1 VREENVE
8 GGGGLFESVWR
19 DVRYGLRVLRRS
31 PGFTLAA
38 VLTLALGIGANTAIF
53 SVIYGVLLRPLPYRE
68 GERLVVVR
76 QQARLNN
83 VNSLGFSPQEFF
95 DYRDQ
100 NKTMESMVEH
110 HSMNFI
116 LYGRD
121 EPERVQTGVVSA
133 NFFDVLGVKPLL
145 GRSFKPEDEKMGGEA
160 VLMLSYNYWQRSHG
174 GDPNIVGR
182 VFRMNNRPHTVI
194 GVLPP
199 IPEYPSESDVYM
211 PTVNCPFRSSPQ
223 TIENRQARLLSVV
236 FGRLK
241 PGATLEQAQSD
252 IDAVAGNLQATYP
265 DVYPKNIGYASQ
277 VSGLGEALT
286 QQARPTFL
294 ILLAATGLVLLIACA
309 NVANLNLARVLRRQS
324 EIAMR
329 RALGASRGRLIR
341 QMLTESTL
349 LSLGGGALGVLLAS
363 WGLPLLTTFAARFTN
378 RTAEISIDSSVLLF
392 ALLLSVGTGLVFGL
406 LPAFSF
412 GKGSKQSLA
421 SALKEDGGRS
431 TAAGKNRVR
440 GFLTVA
446 QVAISFTLLI
456 GAGLMLRSLIRLQ
469 QVDPGF
475 NPGNTLVMR
484 LAPNWSRFVTNPST
498 PAATAAATAQV
509 AAYYQRVL
517 DRISR
522 QPGVAEA
529 AISSTYPLNPA
540 GITRGPNTVSIL
552 IEGRPQDN
560 GQAAPQMDA
569 RAVSPGY
576 FRTVGVPLL
585 RGRVFADSD
594 NADAPQVSVVNEA
607 VARHRWGTED
617 PVGKRVSFDNGQTWV
632 TIVGVVGNVRQYGL
646 DKEPSDEIYGPVAQ
660 LAFGNF
666 LVVKT
671 KGDPVAASKSLRDAV
686 HEVDS
691 ETAVDQV
698 KTLQQVLDDSVA
710 SPRLTAWL
718 LGLFAVV
725 ALVITAAGI
734 SGVMA
739 LAVTQRT
746 REIGIRLALGATR
759 TRIVTMI
766 MRQGMGL
773 VLVGLV
779 LGVAGALA
787 LNGLVASLLY
797 ATPGADPVTFAA
809 VSCLLMLV
817 AGAAC
822 LIPSLRAT
830 AIDPMLTLRRE

>member
-1 VREENVE
+1 LE

-19 DVRYGLRVLRRS
+19 DVRYGVRVLRRS

-38 VLTLALGIGANTAIF
+38 VVTLALGIGANTAIF

-83 VNSLGFSPQEFF
+83 ASSLGFSVKEFF

-121 EPERVQTGVVSA
+121 EPERVQTGVVSS

-145 GRSFKPEDEKMGGEA
+145 GRSFTPEDERQGGEA
-160 VLMLSYNYWQRSHG
+160 VLMLSHKYWQRSHG
-174 GDPNIVGR
+174 GDPAIVGR
-182 VFRMNNRPHTVI
+182 VFRMNNRPHTVV

-236 FGRLK
+236 FGRLR
-241 PGATLEQAQSD
+241 PGATLEQAQAD
-252 IDAVAGNLQATYP
+252 IDTVAGNLQTTYP
-265 DVYPKNIGYASQ
+265 DNYPKNIGYAAQ
-277 VSGLGEALT
+277 ATGLGEALT

-294 ILLAATGLVLLIACA
+294 ILLATTGLVLLIACA
-309 NVANLNLARVLRRQS
+309 NVANLNLARVLRRQP
-324 EIAMR
+324 EMAMR
-329 RALGASRGRLIR
+329 TALGASRGRLVR

-349 LSLGGGALGVLLAS
+349 LSVGGGALGLLLAS
-363 WGLPLLTTFAARFTN
+363 WGLPLLTSFAGRFTN
-378 RTAEISIDSSVLLF
+378 RTAEIGIDSSVLLF

-406 LPAFSF
+406 LPALSF
-412 GKGSKQSLA
+412 GKGSKLSLA
-421 SALKEDGGRS
+421 AALKEDGGRS

-440 GFLTVA
+440 AFLTVA

-456 GAGLMLRSLIRLQ
+456 GAGLMLRSLIKLQ

-475 NPGNTLVMR
+475 NPENSLVMR
-484 LAPNWSRFVTNPST
+484 LAPNWSRFINNDPNNPN
-498 PAATAAATAQV
+498 AATAQY
-509 AAYYQRVL
+509 AAYYKRLLERV
-517 DRISR
+517 SR

-540 GITRGPNTVSIL
+540 GLTQRPNGVSVI

-560 GQAAPQMDA
+560 GQAAPRLDA
-569 RAVSPGY
+569 RAVSPAY
-576 FRTVGVPLL
+576 FRAAGVPLL
-585 RGRVFADSD
+585 RGRAFEESD
-594 NADAPQVSVVNEA
+594 DANAPPVSIVNEA
-607 VARHRWGTED
+607 AARHRWGNED

-660 LAFGNF
+660 LAFGSF

-671 KGDPVAASKSLRDAV
+671 KGDPLAASKSLRDAV
-686 HEVDS
+686 HEVDN

-698 KTLQQVLDDSVA
+698 KTLQQALDDSVA

-718 LGLFAVV
+718 LGLFALV

-746 REIGIRLALGATR
+746 REIGIRIALGASR
-759 TRIVTMI
+759 AGIVTMI
-766 MRQGMGL
+766 MRQGMTL
-773 VLVGLV
+773 VLVGLAI
-779 LGVAGALA
+779 GVAGALA

-797 ATPGADPVTFAA
+797 ATPGADPLTFAA
-809 VSCLLMLV
+809 VSCLLVLV

>member
-1 VREENVE
+1 MREENSE

-19 DVRYGLRVLRRS
+19 DVRYGVRVLRRS

-38 VLTLALGIGANTAIF
+38 VVTLALGIGANTAIF

-83 VNSLGFSPQEFF
+83 VNSLGFSVPEFF

-110 HSMNFI
+110 HSMSFI

-145 GRSFKPEDEKMGGEA
+145 GRSFEPGDEKQGGEA
-160 VLMLSYNYWQRSHG
+160 VLMLSHKYWQRSHG

-182 VFRMNNRPHTVI
+182 VFRMNNRPHTVV

-241 PGATLEQAQSD
+241 PGATLGQAQAD
-252 IDAVAGNLQATYP
+252 IDTVAGNLQSTYP
-265 DVYPKNIGYASQ
+265 DNYPKNIGYAAQ
-277 VSGLGEALT
+277 AQGLGEALT

-294 ILLAATGLVLLIACA
+294 ILLATTGLVLLIACA
-309 NVANLNLARVLRRQS
+309 NVANLNLARVLRRQP
-324 EIAMR
+324 EMAMR
-329 RALGASRGRLIR
+329 TALGASRGRLVR

-349 LSLGGGALGVLLAS
+349 LSLGGGTLGLLLAA
-363 WGLPLLTTFAARFTN
+363 WGLPLLTSFAARFTN
-378 RTAEISIDSSVLLF
+378 RTAEIGIDSSVLLF

-406 LPAFSF
+406 LPALSF
-412 GKGSKQSLA
+412 GKGAKLSLA

-440 GFLTVA
+440 ALLTVA

-456 GAGLMLRSLIRLQ
+456 GAGLMLRSLIKLQ

-475 NPGNTLVMR
+475 NPGNALVMR
-484 LAPNWSRFVTNPST
+484 LAPNWTKLINNNDPS
-498 PAATAAATAQV
+498 ATTAQY
-509 AAYYQRVL
+509 AAYFKRLLERV
-517 DRISR
+517 SR

-540 GITRGPNTVSIL
+540 GLTQRPNGVSVI

-560 GQAAPQMDA
+560 GQAAPRLDA
-569 RAVSPGY
+569 RAVSPAY
-576 FRTVGVPLL
+576 FRAAGVPLL
-585 RGRVFADSD
+585 RGRAFAESD
-594 NADAPQVSVVNEA
+594 DANAPPVSIVNEA
-607 VARHRWGTED
+607 AARHRWGNED

-660 LAFGNF
+660 LAFGSF

-671 KGDPVAASKSLRDAV
+671 KGDPLAASKSLRDAV

-718 LGLFAVV
+718 LGLFALV

-746 REIGIRLALGATR
+746 REIGIRIALGASR
-759 TRIVTMI
+759 TGIVAMI
-766 MRQGMGL
+766 MRQGMTL
-773 VLVGLV
+773 VLVGLGI
-779 LGVAGALA
+779 GVAGALV

-809 VSCLLMLV
+809 VSCLLVLV

>member
-1 VREENVE
+1 VREENSE
-8 GGGGLFESVWR
+8 GGAGLFESVWR
-19 DVRYGLRVLRRS
+19 DVQYGVRVLRRS
-31 PGFTLAA
+31 PGFTAAA

-53 SVIYGVLLRPLPYRE
+53 SVIYGVLLRPLPYHE

-76 QQARLNN
+76 QQARANN
-83 VNSLGFSPQEFF
+83 ASSLGFSVPEFF

-110 HSMNFI
+110 HSMNFV

-121 EPERVQTGVVSA
+121 EPERVQTGVVSS

-145 GRSFKPEDEKMGGEA
+145 GRTFTPEDERQGGEA
-160 VLMLSYNYWQRSHG
+160 VLMLSHKYWQRSHG
-174 GDPNIVGR
+174 GDPSIVGR
-182 VFRMNNRPHTVI
+182 VFRMNNRPHTVV

-241 PGATLEQAQSD
+241 PGATVEQAQA
-252 IDAVAGNLQATYP
+252 DADTVAGNLKATYP
-265 DVYPKNIGYASQ
+265 DNYPQNIGYAAQ
-277 VSGLGEALT
+277 VSELGEALT

-294 ILLAATGLVLLIACA
+294 ILLATTGLVLLIACA
-309 NVANLNLARVLRRQS
+309 NVANLNLARVLRRQP
-324 EIAMR
+324 EMAMR
-329 RALGASRGRLIR
+329 TALGASRGRLIR
-341 QMLTESTL
+341 QMLTESVL
-349 LSLGGGALGVLLAS
+349 LSLCGGALGLLLAA
-363 WGLPLLTTFAARFTN
+363 WGLPLLTSFAARFTN
-378 RTAEISIDSSVLLF
+378 RTAEIGIDSSILLF
-392 ALLLSVGTGLVFGL
+392 ALLLSAGTGLVFGL
-406 LPAFSF
+406 LPALSY
-412 GKGSKQSLA
+412 GKSSKQSLA
-421 SALKEDGGRS
+421 AALKEDGGRA

-456 GAGLMLRSLIRLQ
+456 GAGLMLRSLIKLQ

-475 NPGNTLVMR
+475 RPDNVLVMR
-484 LAPNWSRFVTNPST
+484 LAPNWTKLINTSDPN
-498 PAATAAATAQV
+498 ATTAQY
-509 AAYYQRVL
+509 AAYFKRLLERV
-517 DRISR
+517 SR
-522 QPGVAEA
+522 EPGVAEA

-540 GITRGPNTVSIL
+540 GLTQRPNGVSVI
-552 IEGRPQDN
+552 IEGRPQDD
-560 GQAAPQMDA
+560 GRAAPRLDA
-569 RAVSPGY
+569 RSVSPAY
-576 FRTVGVPLL
+576 FRTVGVPLM
-585 RGRVFADSD
+585 RGRMFADSD
-594 NADAPQVSVVNEA
+594 DAKAPPVSIVNEA
-607 VARHRWGTED
+607 AARHRWGSED

-632 TIVGVVGNVRQYGL
+632 TIVGVVGNVKQYGL
-646 DKEPSDEIYGPVAQ
+646 DKEPADEIYGPVAQ
-660 LAFGNF
+660 LAFGSF
-666 LVVKT
+666 LTVKT
-671 KGDPVAASKSLRDAV
+671 KGEPLAASKALRDAV
-686 HEVDS
+686 HEVDA
-691 ETAVDQV
+691 ETAIDQV
-698 KTLQQVLDDSVA
+698 RTLQQVLDDSVA

-718 LGLFAVV
+718 LGLFALV

-766 MRQGMGL
+766 MRQGMTL
-773 VLVGLV
+773 VLVGLAV
-779 LGVAGALA
+779 GVAGALA

-809 VSCLLMLV
+809 VSCLLVLV

>member
-1 VREENVE
+1 
-8 GGGGLFESVWR
+8 
-19 DVRYGLRVLRRS
+19 LRRS

-38 VLTLALGIGANTAIF
+38 VVTLALGIGANTAIF

-83 VNSLGFSPQEFF
+83 VNSLGFSVPEFF

-110 HSMNFI
+110 HSMSFI

-145 GRSFKPEDEKMGGEA
+145 GRSFTPEDEKQGGEA
-160 VLMLSYNYWQRSHG
+160 VLMLSHKYWQRSHG

-241 PGATLEQAQSD
+241 PGATLEQAQGD
-252 IDAVAGNLQATYP
+252 IDTVAGHLQATYQ
-265 DVYPKNIGYASQ
+265 DVYPKNVGYAAQ

-294 ILLAATGLVLLIACA
+294 ILLATTGLVLLIACA

-329 RALGASRGRLIR
+329 TALGASRARLIR

-349 LSLGGGALGVLLAS
+349 LSLGGGALGLLLAA
-363 WGLPLLTTFAARFTN
+363 WGLPLLTSFAARFTN
-378 RTAEISIDSSVLLF
+378 RTAEIGLDSSVLLF

-406 LPAFSF
+406 LPALSF

-421 SALKEDGGRS
+421 AALKEDGGRS

-440 GFLTVA
+440 ALLTVA
-446 QVAISFTLLI
+446 QVTISFTLLI
-456 GAGLMLRSLIRLQ
+456 GAGLMLRSLIKLQ

-475 NPGNTLVMR
+475 NPENTLVMR
-484 LAPNWSRFVTNPST
+484 LAPNWSRFVTDPTKANE
-498 PAATAAATAQV
+498 QY
-509 AAYYQRVL
+509 AAYFKRLLERV
-517 DRISR
+517 SR

-529 AISSTYPLNPA
+529 AVSSTYPLNPA
-540 GITRGPNTVSIL
+540 GITRGPNSVGIRVEGKPQD
-552 IEGRPQDN
+552 EGR
-560 GQAAPQMDA
+560 AAPQLDA
-569 RAVSPGY
+569 RAVSTNY
-576 FRTVGVPLL
+576 FRAVGVPLL
-585 RGRVFADSD
+585 RGRAFAESD
-594 NADAPQVSVVNEA
+594 DLNAPRVSIVNEA
-607 VARHRWGTED
+607 AARHRWGAED
-617 PVGKRVSFDNGQTWV
+617 PVGRRVSFDNGQTWV
-632 TIVGVVGNVRQYGL
+632 TVVGVVGNVRQYGL

-660 LAFGNF
+660 LAFGQF

-671 KGDPVAASKSLRDAV
+671 KGDPLAASKSLRDAV

-698 KTLQQVLDDSVA
+698 KTLRQVLDESVA

-718 LGLFAVV
+718 LGLFALV
-725 ALVITAAGI
+725 ALAITAAGI

-746 REIGIRLALGATR
+746 REIGIRIALGASR
-759 TRIVTMI
+759 TRIVTMV
-766 MRQGMGL
+766 MRQGLTL
-773 VLVGLV
+773 VLVGL
-779 LGVAGALA
+779 LIGVAGALA
-787 LNGLVASLLY
+787 LNGLIASLLY
-797 ATPGADPVTFAA
+797 STPGADPLTFAA
-809 VSCLLMLV
+809 VSSLLVLV

>member
-1 VREENVE
+1 VREENSE
-8 GGGGLFESVWR
+8 GGGGGLFETVWR

-38 VLTLALGIGANTAIF
+38 VVTLALGIGANTAIF

-83 VNSLGFSPQEFF
+83 ASSLGFSVKEFF

-100 NKTMESMVEH
+100 NQTMESMVEH

-121 EPERVQTGVVSA
+121 EPERVQTGVVSS

-145 GRSFKPEDEKMGGEA
+145 GRSFTPEDEKQGGEA
-160 VLMLSYNYWQRSHG
+160 VLMLSHKYWQRSHG

-223 TIENRQARLLSVV
+223 TIDNRQARLLSVV

-241 PGATLEQAQSD
+241 PGATLGQAQAD
-252 IDAVAGNLQATYP
+252 IDKVAGNLQTTYP
-265 DVYPKNIGYASQ
+265 DNYPQNIGYAAQ
-277 VSGLGEALT
+277 AQGLGEALT

-294 ILLAATGLVLLIACA
+294 ILLATTGLVLLIACA
-309 NVANLNLARVLRRQS
+309 NVANLNLARVLRRQP

-329 RALGASRGRLIR
+329 TALGASRGRLIR

-349 LSLGGGALGVLLAS
+349 LSLGGGALGLLLAS
-363 WGLPLLTTFAARFTN
+363 WGLPLLTSFAARFTN
-378 RTAEISIDSSVLLF
+378 RTAEIGLDSSVLLF
-392 ALLLSVGTGLVFGL
+392 ALLLSVGTGLIFGL
-406 LPAFSF
+406 LPALSF
-412 GKGSKQSLA
+412 GRGAKLSLA
-421 SALKEDGGRS
+421 AALKEDGGRS

-440 GFLTVA
+440 ALLTVA

-456 GAGLMLRSLIRLQ
+456 GAGLMLRSLIKLQ

-484 LAPNWSRFVTNPST
+484 LAPNWTKLINTNDPN
-498 PAATAAATAQV
+498 ATTAQF
-509 AAYYQRVL
+509 AAYYKRLLERVGQ
-517 DRISR
+517 
-522 QPGVAEA
+522 QPGIAEA

-540 GITRGPNTVSIL
+540 GITQRPNGVSVL
-552 IEGRPQDN
+552 IEGKPQDDSR
-560 GQAAPQMDA
+560 AAPRLDA
-569 RAVSPGY
+569 RAVSPAY
-576 FRTVGVPLL
+576 FRAVGVPLL
-585 RGRVFADSD
+585 RGRAFADSD
-594 NADAPQVSVVNEA
+594 DASAPPVSIVNEA
-607 VARHRWGTED
+607 AARHRWGTED

-632 TIVGVVGNVRQYGL
+632 TIVGVVGNVKQYGL

-660 LAFGNF
+660 LAFGSF
-666 LVVKT
+666 LVART
-671 KGDPVAASKSLRDAV
+671 KGDPLALSKTLRDAV
-686 HEVDS
+686 HEVDA

-698 KTLQQVLDDSVA
+698 RTLQQVLDDSVA

-718 LGLFAVV
+718 LGLFALV

-766 MRQGMGL
+766 MRQGMTL
-773 VLVGLV
+773 VLVGL
-779 LGVAGALA
+779 LIGVAGALA

-797 ATPGADPVTFAA
+797 ATPGADPLTFVA
-809 VSCLLMLV
+809 VSGLLMLV

>member
-1 VREENVE
+1 MGEENLE
-8 GGGGLFESVWR
+8 GGGGLFESLGR
-19 DVRYGLRVLRRS
+19 DLRYGLRVLRRS
-31 PGFTLAA
+31 PGFTVAA
-38 VLTLALGIGANTAIF
+38 VVTLALGIGANTAIF

-83 VNSLGFSPQEFF
+83 VNSLGFSVPEFF

-100 NKTMESMVEH
+100 NQTMESMVEH

-145 GRSFKPEDEKMGGEA
+145 GRSFTPEDEKQGGEA
-160 VLMLSYNYWQRSHG
+160 VLMLSYTYWQRSHG

-182 VFRMNNRPHTVI
+182 VFRMNNRPHTVV

-241 PGATLEQAQSD
+241 PGATIEQAQSD
-252 IDAVAGNLQATYP
+252 IDGVAGHLQAAHQ
-265 DVYPKNIGYASQ
+265 DVYPKNIGYSAQ
-277 VSGLGEALT
+277 VSGLSEALT

-294 ILLAATGLVLLIACA
+294 ILLATTGLVLLIACA
-309 NVANLNLARVLRRQS
+309 NVANLNLARVLRRQP

-329 RALGASRGRLIR
+329 TALGASRGRLVR

-349 LSLGGGALGVLLAS
+349 LSLGGGALGLLLAS
-363 WGLPLLTTFAARFTN
+363 WGLPLLTSFAARFTN
-378 RTAEISIDSSVLLF
+378 RTAEISMDSSVLLF
-392 ALLLSVGTGLVFGL
+392 ALLLSVGTGLIFGL
-406 LPAFSF
+406 LPALSF
-412 GKGSKQSLA
+412 GKGSKQSLSA
-421 SALKEDGGRS
+421 ALKDNGTRS
-431 TAAGKNRVR
+431 TGAGKNRIR
-440 GFLTVA
+440 ALLTVA

-456 GAGLMLRSLIRLQ
+456 GAGLMLRSLVKLQ

-484 LAPNWSRFVTNPST
+484 LAPNWSRFVTDPT
-498 PAATAAATAQV
+498 TAQAQY
-509 AAYYQRVL
+509 AAYFQRLLERVG
-517 DRISR
+517 R

-529 AISSTYPLNPA
+529 AVSSTFPLNPA
-540 GITRGPNTVSIL
+540 GITRGPNSVGIL
-552 IEGRPQDN
+552 LEGKPQED
-560 GQAAPQMDA
+560 GRAAPQLDA
-569 RAVSPGY
+569 RAVSPAY
-576 FRTVGVPLL
+576 FRAAGVPLL

-594 NADAPQVSVVNEA
+594 DAKAPQVSVVNEA
-607 VARHRWGTED
+607 AARHRWGAED

-646 DKEPSDEIYGPVAQ
+646 DREPTDEIYGPVAQ
-660 LAFGNF
+660 LAFANF
-666 LVVKT
+666 LIIRT
-671 KGDPVAASKSLRDAV
+671 KGDPLALSKSLRDAV

-691 ETAVDQV
+691 ETAIDQV

-718 LGLFAVV
+718 LGLFALV

-759 TRIVTMI
+759 TGIVTMI
-766 MRQGMGL
+766 MRQGMTL
-773 VLVGLV
+773 VLVGLA

-797 ATPGADPVTFAA
+797 ATPGADPLTFAA
-809 VSCLLMLV
+809 VSFLLVLV

>member
-1 VREENVE
+1 MREENSE
-8 GGGGLFESVWR
+8 GGGAGLFESVWR
-19 DVRYGLRVLRRS
+19 DVRYGFRVLRRS

-38 VLTLALGIGANTAIF
+38 VVTLALGIGANTAIF

-83 VNSLGFSPQEFF
+83 VNSLGFSVKEFF

-145 GRSFKPEDEKMGGEA
+145 GRSFTPADETPGGEA
-160 VLMLSYNYWQRSHG
+160 VLMLSHKYWQRSHG
-174 GDPNIVGR
+174 GDPHIVGR
-182 VFRMNNRPHTVI
+182 VFRMNNRPHTVV

-211 PTVNCPFRSSPQ
+211 PTVNCPFRSGQ
-223 TIENRQARLLSVV
+223 QVIENRQARLLTVV

-241 PGATLEQAQSD
+241 PGVELPQAQAD
-252 IDAVAGNLQATYP
+252 MDGVANHLQATYA
-265 DVYPKNIGYASQ
+265 DLYPQNIGYAAQ
-277 VSGLGEALT
+277 VAALGEALT

-294 ILLAATGLVLLIACA
+294 ILLATTGLVLLIACA
-309 NVANLNLARVLRRQS
+309 NVANLNLARVLRRQP

-329 RALGASRGRLIR
+329 TALGASRGRLIR
-341 QMLTESTL
+341 QMLTESLL
-349 LSLGGGALGVLLAS
+349 LSLGGGALGLLLAS

-378 RTAEISIDSSVLLF
+378 RTEEISIDGSVLLF
-392 ALLLSVGTGLVFGL
+392 AMALSVGTGLVFGL
-406 LPAFSF
+406 LPALSF

-421 SALKEDGGRS
+421 AALKEDGGRS

-440 GFLTVA
+440 GVLTVA

-456 GAGLMLRSLIRLQ
+456 GAGLMLRSLIKLQ
-469 QVDPGF
+469 QVESGF
-475 NPGNTLVMR
+475 RPENALVMR
-484 LAPNWSRFVTNPST
+484 LAPNWTKLINTNDPN
-498 PAATAAATAQV
+498 ATTAQY
-509 AAYYQRVL
+509 AAYYKRLLERV
-517 DRISR
+517 SR

-540 GITRGPNTVSIL
+540 GLTQRPNGVSVV
-552 IEGRPQDN
+552 IEGKPQDD
-560 GQAAPQMDA
+560 GRAAPRLDG

-576 FRTVGVPLL
+576 FRAVGVPLL
-585 RGRVFADSD
+585 RGRMFAESD
-594 NADAPQVSVVNEA
+594 DANAPPVSIVNEA
-607 VARHRWGTED
+607 AARHRWGAED

-646 DKEPSDEIYGPVAQ
+646 DKEPADEIYGPVAQ
-660 LAFGNF
+660 LAFGSF

-671 KGDPVAASKSLRDAV
+671 KGDPLAASKSLRDAV

-691 ETAVDQV
+691 ETAIDQV
-698 KTLQQVLDDSVA
+698 RTLQQVLDDSVA

-718 LGLFAVV
+718 LGLFAIV

-746 REIGIRLALGATR
+746 REIGIRLALGASR

-766 MRQGMGL
+766 MRQGMTL
-773 VLVGLV
+773 VLVGLA

-787 LNGLVASLLY
+787 LNGLIASLLY
-797 ATPGADPVTFAA
+797 ATPAVDPLTFAA
-809 VSCLLMLV
+809 VSCLLTLV

-830 AIDPMLTLRRE
+830 AIDPLLALRRE